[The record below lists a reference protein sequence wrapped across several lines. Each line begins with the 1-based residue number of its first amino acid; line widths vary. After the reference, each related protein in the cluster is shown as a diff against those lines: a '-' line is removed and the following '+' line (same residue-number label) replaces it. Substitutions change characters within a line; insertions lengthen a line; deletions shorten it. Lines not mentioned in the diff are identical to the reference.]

1 MWEDLIKGSLWWI
14 AFQPFYYSNRLFR
27 FRLGNKIISTNRKES
42 KACFLRS
49 VSFIWM
55 KFRKSSKFWWDSLWY
70 LPLKDILIR
79 AELRMKLT
87 FLMSSHYFLNGAMIV
102 LALNKTLKRNEKKMR
117 QLLKLIVVYVFGLFG
132 LSQG

>member
-1 MWEDLIKGSLWWI
+1 
-14 AFQPFYYSNRLFR
+14 
-27 FRLGNKIISTNRKES
+27 
-42 KACFLRS
+42 
-49 VSFIWM
+49 
-55 KFRKSSKFWWDSLWY
+55 
-70 LPLKDILIR
+70 
-79 AELRMKLT
+79 MKLT